1 VATASTVAA
10 AAEVTVAEK
19 KIFTEGREREKWCNH
34 HVRWFDGYWRWG

>member
-1 VATASTVAA
+1 VVAAASAVAA

-19 KIFTEGREREKWCNH
+19 GDFYRGERERCCNL